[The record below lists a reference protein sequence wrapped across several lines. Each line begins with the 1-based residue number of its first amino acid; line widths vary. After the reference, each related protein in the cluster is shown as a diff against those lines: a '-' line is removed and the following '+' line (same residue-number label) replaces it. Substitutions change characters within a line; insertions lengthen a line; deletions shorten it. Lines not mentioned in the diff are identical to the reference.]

1 MFVATLIAV
10 GSLRH
15 EHIAAAREAIASTG
29 AVPGENVWLD
39 EGSAA
44 DIGFSGDLISVR
56 SAIAALALPVD
67 FAVQAVATRE
77 KRLLVADMD
86 STMITIECIDELAD
100 YAGIKP
106 QIADVTERAMR
117 GELDFASAL
126 TERVALL
133 KGLNDSVIDICR
145 AERVKLAPGAKL
157 LVKTLRSRG
166 AHAVLVSGGFT
177 RFAEPVGEELGFS
190 RAIANVLGIADGKLT
205 GTVEFPIV
213 DAERKRTELIAH
225 AGALGIAIENTLA
238 IGDGANDIPMIEA
251 AGLGIA
257 YHAKEKARA
266 AADAAIS
273 HGDLTAVLYM
283 MGIAKADWAKVD

>member
-15 EHIAAAREAIASTG
+15 EHIEAARGLIGATG
-29 AVPGENVWLD
+29 ATAGEAVWLD

-44 DIGFSGDLISVR
+44 DIVFTGDMAAVK
-56 SAIAALALPVD
+56 AALASLAETVD
-67 FAVQAVATRE
+67 FSVQPVANRD

-106 QIADVTERAMR
+106 QIAEVTERAMR
-117 GELDFASAL
+117 GELDFAAAL

-133 KGLNDSVIDICR
+133 KGLDDSVIDICR
-145 AERVKLAPGAKL
+145 KERVRLTPGART
-157 LVKTLRSRG
+157 LVQTLRARG
-166 AHAVLVSGGFT
+166 GHAVLVSGGFT
-177 RFAEPVGEELGFS
+177 RFAEPVGEEIGFNT
-190 RAIANVLGIADGKLT
+190 AIANVLGIAHGKLT
-205 GTVEFPIV
+205 GTVDFPIV
-213 DAERKRTELIAH
+213 DAERKRTELMAH
-225 AGALGIAIENTLA
+225 AAELGIAIGNTLA

-257 YHAKEKARA
+257 FHAKEKARA

-273 HGDLTAVLYM
+273 RGDLTAVLYM
-283 MGIAKADWAKVD
+283 LGIARADWVEG

>member
-15 EHIAAAREAIASTG
+15 EHIEAARGLIGTAGGTGGEA
-29 AVPGENVWLD
+29 VWLD

-44 DIGFSGDLISVR
+44 DIAFTGDMTAVK
-56 SAIAALALPVD
+56 AALAPLAEKIDFSVQPV
-67 FAVQAVATRE
+67 ANRE

-106 QIADVTERAMR
+106 QIAEVTERAMR
-117 GELDFASAL
+117 GELDFAAAL

-133 KGLNDSVIDICR
+133 KGLDDGVIDICR
-145 AERVKLAPGAKL
+145 KERVRLTPGART
-157 LVKTLRSRG
+157 LVRTLRARG
-166 AHAVLVSGGFT
+166 GHAVLVSGGFT
-177 RFAEPVGEELGFS
+177 RFAEPVGEEIGFNT
-190 RAIANVLGIADGKLT
+190 AIANVLGIEDGKLT
-205 GTVEFPIV
+205 GTVDFPIV
-213 DAERKRTELIAH
+213 DAERKRTELLAH
-225 AGALGIAIENTLA
+225 AAELGIAIGNTLA

-257 YHAKEKARA
+257 FHAKEKARA

-283 MGIAKADWAKVD
+283 LGIARADWVEG

>member
-15 EHIAAAREAIASTG
+15 EHIASAQAAIAATG
-29 AVPGENVWLD
+29 ATLGETVWLD

-44 DIGFSGDLISVR
+44 DIGFSGDRLPVH
-56 SAIAALALPVD
+56 SAIAALNLPLD
-67 FAVQAVATRE
+67 FAVQDVANRD

-106 QIADVTERAMR
+106 QIAEVTERAMR
-117 GELDFASAL
+117 GELDFSAAL

-133 KGLNDSVIDICR
+133 KGLDDGVIDICR
-145 AERVKLAPGAKL
+145 AERVRLTPGAKT

-177 RFAEPVGEELGFS
+177 RFAEPVGEEIGFN
-190 RAIANVLGIADGKLT
+190 RAIANVLGIEGGKLT
-205 GTVEFPIV
+205 GTVGVPIV

-225 AGALGIAIENTLA
+225 ADALGIAIEETLA

-257 YHAKEKARA
+257 FHAKEKARA

-273 HGDLTAVLYM
+273 QGDLTAVLYM
-283 MGIAKADWAKVD
+283 LGIAKADWIED